1 MQVIMLIITL
11 PAASLE
17 STTVNKIM
25 FLRTKMYSKFAK
37 LSVHNK
43 VLLQLVKVDV
53 NSYTVL

>member
-25 FLRTKMYSKFAK
+25 FLRTKMYSKFAN
-37 LSVHNK
+37 SVHNK

-53 NSYTVL
+53 NSCTVL